1 MNLSFQDTWEGDW
14 TKGHAGGYGT
24 DETDW
29 RGQYDIWE
37 NKAGMIAE
45 STKWTIDAA
54 KKEGT
59 IVYTV
64 RQGIHWAL
72 NPISPMSVKVNGREL
87 TADDFAA
94 YLTRT
99 VTDSRAYLWKTN
111 IPLRQAVVTKT
122 GPWEVTVKVPLDTL
136 ITAIFRFGDACKI
149 APVELK
155 DSPMVDWKDV
165 SFGTGPYMTIDYVA
179 GSTVTQVKNPN
190 YWMKN
195 PIGLG
200 KGDQLPYIDKVKHI
214 LILDASTRQAA
225 MRTGKIDTI
234 LYELDDANMLR
245 KQIPGMPEAPTGEPT
260 KPLVSPESIDFPN
273 DQEPF
278 KDIRVRKALFMATD
292 LQTIN
297 KTLYSGLGVLESWPW
312 QGVKGY
318 EQLRVGVNDPDTPAE
333 IKELYTYNP
342 DKAKQLLKDAGFPTG
357 FKTKAVMIT
366 DYVDFW
372 SIIKEQWA
380 KVGVDL
386 SMDVMESTAR
396 RNLINSNTYKG
407 FTDGGVASDCAFH
420 TTPTLTGLPSAD
432 ANTVH
437 LFDPKIDESLASIR
451 MTILN
456 SGMKAGMKEAREL
469 VKYVVGQAYAIPV
482 PYLYKYQFWWP
493 WLKGYTGES
502 SVGYYNMYNWP
513 QYVWLDTSLKQ
524 SMGY

>member
-1 MNLSFQDTWEGDW
+1 LNLSFQDTWEGDW

-64 RQGIHWAL
+64 RKGIHWAL

-99 VTDSRAYLWKTN
+99 ITDSRAYLWKTN

-122 GPWEVTVKVPLDTL
+122 GPWEVAVKVPLDTL

-179 GSTVTQVKNPN
+179 GSTATQIRNPN
-190 YWMKN
+190 YWIKN
-195 PIGLG
+195 PIGPG

-214 LILDASTRQAA
+214 LITDASTRQAA
-225 MRTGKIDTI
+225 FRTGKIDTI
-234 LYELDDANMLR
+234 LYELEDANTLR

-260 KPLVSPESIDFPN
+260 KPAALPESIDFPN
-273 DQEPF
+273 DQDPF
-278 KDIRVRKALFMATD
+278 KDIRVRQALFMATD
-292 LQTIN
+292 LKTIN
-297 KTLYSGLGVLESWPW
+297 KTLFAGLGVLESWPW

-318 EQLRVGVNDPDTPAE
+318 EQLRVGINDPDTPAA

-342 DKAKQLLKDAGFPTG
+342 DKAKQLLKDAGFPSG

-396 RNLINSNTYKG
+396 RNLLNSNTYKG
-407 FTDGGVASDCAFH
+407 LTDGGVASDCAFH
-420 TTPTLTGLPSAD
+420 TTPTLTGGVSAD

-437 LFDPKIDESLASIR
+437 LSDPKVDEALASIR

-513 QYVWLDTSLKQ
+513 QYVWVDQDLKH